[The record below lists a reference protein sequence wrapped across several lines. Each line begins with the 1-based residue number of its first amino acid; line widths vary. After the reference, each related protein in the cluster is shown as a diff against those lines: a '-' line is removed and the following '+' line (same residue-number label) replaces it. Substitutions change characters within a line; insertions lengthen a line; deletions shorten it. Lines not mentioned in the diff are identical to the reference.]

1 LAAAAAEREDAGNG
15 TRALDGRSAARF
27 CAVSTLVLVVESI
40 ATIRIDSRRR
50 IEAAVF
56 DSVQPVLLC
65 DGTSRYGVPE
75 YLTTG

>member
-1 LAAAAAEREDAGNG
+1 LVAAAAEREDAGNG
-15 TRALDGRSAARF
+15 TRALDGRSAAARF
-27 CAVSTLVLVVESI
+27 CAVSTLVVVEKI

-75 YLTTG
+75 NPTTG

>member
-1 LAAAAAEREDAGNG
+1 LAAAAREDAGNG
-15 TRALDGRSAARF
+15 TRALDGRSAVWF
-27 CAVSTLVLVVESI
+27 CAVSTLVVVENI
-40 ATIRIDSRRR
+40 ATIRIDSRGR

-75 YLTTG
+75 NLTTG